1 MKAGLPATLLLLL
14 ALAGAAPRGAASEE
28 AREWLVLVYVSALND
43 RGLDG
48 SAHALIQA
56 LEKGAPGDR
65 AAVVVRHGILEK
77 GAGGALRFPRTLT
90 TVLLRKDPGGQA
102 GTPPA
107 LDSSPIQ
114 DMAGESAL
122 YNFAR
127 RTIARYPAE
136 KIALLY
142 FGRGEG
148 FGGLGRDDLSGHAM
162 SVPDFAR
169 TLARVRAATGKK
181 IDLLVVDADFM
192 QTAEAVH
199 EWRGGADIVVGTPG
213 ASPRLGYLYE
223 LAIGD
228 LAADPSMG
236 PGELASAFVYYAENR
251 VTSAVRTEGIPGF
264 IERLDRWVTAVTG
277 DPEAMK
283 AAREAVG
290 RTYAY
295 DADGC
300 RDLYEFVGR
309 VGGALPEGR
318 PARTAGLELQ
328 GYLERELLPSHSR
341 NFPERAEG
349 DPGAGAEYERAAG
362 LGIYL
367 PERIYDSARYE
378 SLAFASASKWRDLL
392 LALLR

>member
-1 MKAGLPATLLLLL
+1 MARPGLCQRPQRPRAGRV
-14 ALAGAAPRGAASEE
+14 GAC
-28 AREWLVLVYVSALND
+28 
-43 RGLDG
+43 
-48 SAHALIQA
+48 I
-56 LEKGAPGDR
+56 
-65 AAVVVRHGILEK
+65 
-77 GAGGALRFPRTLT
+77 
-90 TVLLRKDPGGQA
+90 DPGPRKRGSRRPGGGGRPPRHPGEGGGRGPA
-102 GTPPA
+102 VSPDPDNGTPAERPGRAGRHSPRARLVPHPGHGRGERA
-107 LDSSPIQ
+107 LHLRAPHH
-114 DMAGESAL
+114 
-122 YNFAR
+122 
-127 RTIARYPAE
+127 RYPAE

-199 EWRGGADIVVGTPG
+199 EWRAGADIVVGTPG
-213 ASPRLGYLYE
+213 ASPRLGYLYV

-251 VTSAVRTEGIPGF
+251 VTSAVKTEGIPGF

-283 AAREAVG
+283 EAREAVG

-295 DADGC
+295 DANGC

-309 VGGALPEGR
+309 VGGALPEGH

-328 GYLERELLPSHSR
+328 GYLERELLPSRSR

-378 SLAFASASKWRDLL
+378 SLAFASGSKWRDFLM
-392 LALLR
+392 ALLR

>member
-1 MKAGLPATLLLLL
+1 MKAGLLGTLLLLL
-14 ALAGAAPRGAASEE
+14 ALAPPPGAASEE
-28 AREWLVLVYVSALND
+28 AREWLVLVYVNALND

-48 SAHALIQA
+48 SARALIQA

-77 GAGGALRFPRTLT
+77 GAGGELQFPRTLT
-90 TVLLRKDPGGQA
+90 TVLLQQDPGGQA
-102 GTPPA
+102 GAPPA
-107 LDSSPIQ
+107 PDSSPIQ
-114 DMAGESAL
+114 DMAGENAL
-122 YNFAR
+122 YTFAR
-127 RTIARYPAE
+127 RSIAHYPAA

-148 FGGLGRDDLSGHAM
+148 LGGLGRDDLSGHTM

-169 TLARVRAATGKK
+169 ALARIRAATGKR
-181 IDLLVVDADFM
+181 IDLLVVDADFV

-199 EWRGGADIVVGTPG
+199 EWRDGADIIVGTAG
-213 ASPRLGYLYE
+213 KSPRLGYLYE

-228 LAADPSMG
+228 LAADPAMDAA
-236 PGELASAFVYYAENR
+236 ELAGAFVYYAENR
-251 VTSAVRTEGIPGF
+251 VTSAVKTEGIPAF
-264 IERLDRWVTAVTG
+264 IERIDRWVTAVTG

-295 DADGC
+295 DSKGC
-300 RDLYEFVGR
+300 RDLYEFVAR
-309 VGGALPEGR
+309 VGEALPEGH
-318 PARTAGLELQ
+318 PARDAGLELQ
-328 GYLERELLPSHSR
+328 DHLEQELLLSR
-341 NFPERAEG
+341 SRHFPERAAG
-349 DPGAGAEYERAAG
+349 DPRAGAEYERAAG

-378 SLAFASASKWRDLL
+378 PLAFASASKWRGFL
-392 LALLR
+392 LALLD

>member
-1 MKAGLPATLLLLL
+1 MKAGLPGTLLLLL
-14 ALAGAAPRGAASEE
+14 ALAGAAPRAAAAEE
-28 AREWLVLVYVSALND
+28 AREWLVLVYASALND

-56 LEKGAPGDR
+56 FEKGAPGDR

-77 GAGGALRFPRTLT
+77 GADGALQFPRALT
-90 TVLLRKDPGGQA
+90 TVLMAGNPGERA
-102 GTPPA
+102 GASPVVET
-107 LDSSPIQ
+107 SPIQ

-122 YNFAR
+122 YAFAR
-127 RTIARYPAE
+127 RNIARYPAR
-136 KIALLY
+136 KIALFY

-148 FGGLGRDDLSGHAM
+148 LGGLGRDDLSGHAM

-192 QTAEAVH
+192 QTAEAIH
-199 EWRGGADIVVGTPG
+199 EWRDGADIIVGTPG
-213 ASPRLGYLYE
+213 ESPRLGYLVD

-251 VTSAVRTEGIPGF
+251 VTSAVKTEGIPVF

-295 DADGC
+295 DSNGC
-300 RDLYEFVGR
+300 RDLYEFVAR
-309 VGGALPEGR
+309 VGGSLPEGH
-318 PARTAGLELQ
+318 PARDAGLELQ
-328 GYLERELLPSHSR
+328 GYLERELLPSRSR
-341 NFPERAEG
+341 NFPERAAG

-378 SLAFASASKWRDLL
+378 SLAFASASKWRDFL